1 MPNSSKKVAV
11 LLPSLHVGGAEK
23 LVVEELIYMKDDPR
37 FAFELHL
44 VFDRGPFYDS
54 IESLGF
60 PVYIW
65 NAPHKS
71 IRVLKAYA
79 DIIRHLRRTRC
90 DILHNHLL
98 DHIGP
103 IVGKLAG
110 AKVVATVHSDKP
122 YSALEKLVLMT
133 SDLVLACGSQVKNN
147 ICKFVSAGKVDVL
160 DNAIRTPENMK
171 DFCRDNVLKK
181 FGIKAGSKLVISL
194 GRFTSLKGFDVLIEA
209 FRRVVNEVPDAI
221 LLIGGDGVEKGSLTK
236 LVESYGLGKNIILP
250 GMIMEVHELLAAS
263 DIYVNSSKWEGL
275 PMTLLEAMAHGKPM
289 VATNVGGNPEVV
301 REGITGILV
310 PPENHETLAES
321 IIWLLKDDDLREK
334 AGKAA
339 LALFNQKYTID
350 KHCETLAGYYIQVLH
365 KKTKPQN

>member
-1 MPNSSKKVAV
+1 MPNSPKKVAV

-23 LVVEELIYMKDDPR
+23 LVVEELTYMKDDSR

-44 VFDRGPFYDS
+44 VFDRGPFFDS
-54 IESLGF
+54 VASLGL
-60 PVYIW
+60 PVYVW

-71 IRVLKAYA
+71 IRVLNAYA
-79 DIIRHLRRTRC
+79 NIIRHLRRTHC

-103 IVGKLAG
+103 IAGKLAG
-110 AKVVATVHSDKP
+110 VRVLATVHSDKP
-122 YSALEKLVLMT
+122 YSALEKLVLAT

-147 ICKFVSAGKVDVL
+147 ICKFVPAGKVGVL
-160 DNAIRTPENMK
+160 DNAIRTPDNKK

-194 GRFTSLKGFDVLIEA
+194 GRFTSLKAFDVLVEA
-209 FRRVVNEVPDAI
+209 FRRVVSEVPDAV
-221 LLIGGDGVEKGSLTK
+221 LLIGGDGEEKGRLTK
-236 LVESYGLGKNIILP
+236 LVESHGLGENIRLP
-250 GMIMEVHELLAAS
+250 GMISEIHELFAAC
-263 DIYVNSSKWEGL
+263 DLYVNSSRWEGL

-301 REGITGILV
+301 HDGVTGILV
-310 PPENHETLAES
+310 PPEDHERLTDA
-321 IIWLLKDDDLREK
+321 IIRMLKDDGLREK

-339 LALFNQKYTID
+339 LSLFTQKYTID
-350 KHCETLAGYYIQVLH
+350 KHCETLAEYYLQILS
-365 KKTKPQN
+365 KKTKLQN